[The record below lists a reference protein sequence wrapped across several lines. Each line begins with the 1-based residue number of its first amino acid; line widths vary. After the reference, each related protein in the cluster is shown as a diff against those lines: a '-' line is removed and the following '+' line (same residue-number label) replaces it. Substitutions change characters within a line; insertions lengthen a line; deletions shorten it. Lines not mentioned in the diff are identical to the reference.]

1 MARAGPG
8 RSGPSVAARNPF
20 GKAAARLYL
29 VADLQPP
36 GGDAMP
42 RLFIAV
48 DLPEEV
54 ADQVARLCIGLP
66 AIRWS
71 DPDQLH
77 LTVRF
82 IGEVP
87 HEAFYD
93 IGQGLGRITLRPFEL
108 RLKGLGMFPPR
119 GAPHTLW
126 VGVADSDGLA
136 QLKRRIDRIVDDAGV
151 EPERRKF
158 QPHVT
163 LGRLRDAPPEQ
174 RLGSW
179 LAGRSLFTS
188 SSFVVSSFSLYTS
201 HLRPEGPLY
210 AREASYDFVSGVME
224 RV

>member
-1 MARAGPG
+1 
-8 RSGPSVAARNPF
+8 
-20 GKAAARLYL
+20 
-29 VADLQPP
+29 
-36 GGDAMP
+36 MP

-54 ADQVARLCIGLP
+54 TDQVGRLCAGLP
-66 AIRWS
+66 AIRWC

-82 IGEVP
+82 VGEVAHDVFYEIGEALSAVAL
-87 HEAFYD
+87 H
-93 IGQGLGRITLRPFEL
+93 PFEL

-126 VGVADSDGLA
+126 VGVADSEGLV
-136 QLKRRIDRIVDDAGV
+136 QLKRRVDRVVEHAGV

-163 LGRLRDAPPEQ
+163 IGRLREAPPEQ

-188 SSFVVSSFSLYTS
+188 SPFMVSGFSLYTS

-210 AREASYDFVSGVME
+210 ALEASYDFVSGVME